1 MASERRQFLNKINKR
16 IYTLT
21 KHGVNKQDVLDMVEP
36 KLPSG
41 AYITEFG
48 QINIDPTFW
57 ESNKSEIMETLD
69 EKVDIFY
76 NIREKAVKPYGK
88 SISTKQADKEL
99 QAYIQY
105 VKEFQEFIDYY
116 YDVEREF
123 RDRGM
128 SYMNDSEE
136 VETFKYLVE
145 QEGSVYQ
152 AGEIPYSKRMAGLE
166 RMRSAKAKIGG
177 KMI

>member
-21 KHGVNKQDVLDMVEP
+21 KHGVDKQDVLNMIKP
-36 KLPSG
+36 KLPDG

-48 QINIDPTFW
+48 QVNIDPTFW

-69 EKVDIFY
+69 EQVKMYWDVKQD
-76 NIREKAVKPYGK
+76 AMKPYENFIGPLPK
-88 SISTKQADKEL
+88 DQADKEL

-105 VKEFQEFIDYY
+105 VKDFQEFVEYY
-116 YDVEREF
+116 YDMEKEF
-123 RDRGM
+123 RDKGM

-136 VETFKYLVE
+136 MQTLHKLLSD
-145 QEGSVYQ
+145 EGSLRR
-152 AGEIPYSKRMAGLE
+152 ADEIPYSQRMYNIE
-166 RMRSAKAKIGG
+166 RIRTAKGRIR
-177 KMI
+177 

>member
-21 KHGVNKQDVLDMVEP
+21 KHGVPKSDILDIIKP

-48 QINIDPTFW
+48 QINVDPAFW
-57 ESNKSEIMETLD
+57 NQNKSDIMEALD
-69 EKVDIFY
+69 EKVEMY
-76 NIREKAVKPYGK
+76 WNVKEKAIKPYREP
-88 SISTKQADKEL
+88 ISKEQADKEVR
-99 QAYIQY
+99 AYMQY
-105 VKEFQEFIDYY
+105 VKELQDFIDYY

-123 RDRGM
+123 RDKGM
-128 SYMNDSEE
+128 SYLSGSEE
-136 VETFKYLVE
+136 VENFKYLVE

-166 RMRSAKAKIGG
+166 RMRSAKAKIGARLR
-177 KMI
+177 